1 MYVLETSVLTGVVCC
16 FRHHIIPTS
25 SAKHSSPAGAFIVPV
40 SPSGFRVLLPSVCCY
55 CSARFL
61 RLSSH
66 ASTHVATRIASHH
79 TPSAPSPPPPS
90 LSPNAIPP
98 NPHTPTKTNPS
109 LPPPG
114 NRHAPAD
121 LALPHP
127 LPHQRPKIHHAALRI
142 RHATRLSPG
151 LEKSAPTRP
160 IRSARAGRRA
170 SESRGGREGDQRARL
185 VFKTPIFAADDSG
198 FV

>member
-79 TPSAPSPPPPS
+79 TPSAPSPPSLSLPTPSPPTHTHQPKLTPLSPTQVTDTRPPTSRFHIPSPTSVPKYTMPPS
-90 LSPNAIPP
+90 EYATRPDSVLAWKKAHQLGRFDP
-98 NPHTPTKTNPS
+98 
-109 LPPPG
+109 
-114 NRHAPAD
+114 HAPDAER
-121 LALPHP
+121 AKVEAGE
-127 LPHQRPKIHHAALRI
+127 REI
-142 RHATRLSPG
+142 R
-151 LEKSAPTRP
+151 E
-160 IRSARAGRRA
+160 
-170 SESRGGREGDQRARL
+170 RG
-185 VFKTPIFAADDSG
+185 
-198 FV
+198 